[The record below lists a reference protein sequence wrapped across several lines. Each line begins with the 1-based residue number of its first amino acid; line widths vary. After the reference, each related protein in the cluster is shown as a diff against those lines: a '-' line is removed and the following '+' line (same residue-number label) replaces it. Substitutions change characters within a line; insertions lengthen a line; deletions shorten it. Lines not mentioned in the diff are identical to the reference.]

1 MNCTFGAKGADAV
14 MTKLTWTLWI
24 VMLALVVSGEVLP
37 GTSPPMRWVSST
49 GISDKVLHYGAYT
62 LLAGIPT
69 LGFPGVVGVLCAM
82 AMIPLGVVLE
92 FIQKAVPGRGFELGD
107 ITANTL
113 GVLTG
118 VAAGWAGRK
127 IRSLAAMRLPE
138 GRHGP

>member
-1 MNCTFGAKGADAV
+1 
-14 MTKLTWTLWI
+14 MTKVAWTLWI
-24 VMLALVVSGEVLP
+24 VMLALVVSGELLP
-37 GTSPPMRWVSST
+37 GTSPPMRWVGST

-62 LLAGIPT
+62 MLAGIPI
-69 LGFPGVVGVLCAM
+69 LGFARTGGVLWAL

-92 FIQKAVPGRGFELGD
+92 FVQKAVPGRGFELGD

-113 GVLTG
+113 GVFTG

-127 IRSLAAMRLPE
+127 IRSLLAMRLPK

>member
-1 MNCTFGAKGADAV
+1 

-69 LGFPGVVGVLCAM
+69 IGFP
-82 AMIPLGVVLE
+82 PE
-92 FIQKAVPGRGFELGD
+92 ELGD
-107 ITANTL
+107 QTYIKML
-113 GVLTG
+113 L
-118 VAAGWAGRK
+118 R
-127 IRSLAAMRLPE
+127 E
-138 GRHGP
+138 GLDRQERVRRRA

>member
-1 MNCTFGAKGADAV
+1 MMQKV
-14 MTKLTWTLWI
+14 TWTVWI
-24 VMLALVVSGEVLP
+24 VTLVLVISGELLP

-62 LLAGIPT
+62 LLAVIPI
-69 LGFPGVVGVLCAM
+69 LGFAPAAGVRWAL

-92 FIQKAVPGRGFELGD
+92 FVQKAVPGRSFELGD

-118 VAAGWAGRK
+118 IAAGCAGRK
-127 IRSLAAMRLPE
+127 ILSIAAMRLPE